1 MLRSGARLVPPAL
14 AAAFIVAAGA
24 CGKKSGGGLG
34 PPCRTAA
41 RSAQILACLD
51 GTPATGPDACLAQV
65 GGTPCDQDRDEVDDD
80 LEDALGLAY
89 APVLAMS
96 VGAYGGDPEN
106 TWPANV
112 TDFTAHANL
121 IFRRTGDTG
130 LVDASPTLDSL
141 PDATYVSAGK
151 KRYADRPDKSD
162 GQYFWV
168 CLLDTSAAAR
178 VTTSSAMLAAPN
190 GVDLPSVVHPAN
202 GTLAD
207 SSDYFIAYP
216 FFWAFNEF
224 TMDEHEGDWETIA
237 LFVNR
242 QTGAV
247 DDFYSARHKTTDSA
261 FVDLSLTSAIDPAA
275 EVVSTAIVNSPSA
288 SPHGIRF
295 WDYAG
300 ARHHAVAYVGVGSH
314 AMYDYPGNTQI
325 IANSSFIDHHGG
337 DGPKLL
343 TWTGEL
349 VPGWTTATT
358 AATASVT
365 MNAWNPGEEDAITL
379 HWATFRGNWGC
390 TPYDGV
396 ARSYPGPFGN
406 ESNPRS
412 IYSKLWGSPPHD

>member
-41 RSAQILACLD
+41 RSAQILACLN
-51 GTPATGPDACLAQV
+51 GTLATGPDACLAKV

-89 APVLAMS
+89 APVLAMNA
-96 VGAYGGDPEN
+96 GAYGGDPEN
-106 TWPANV
+106 SWPANV
-112 TDFTAHANL
+112 TDFTAHSQL

-130 LVDASPTLDSL
+130 LVDAAPTLDSL

-151 KRYADRPDKSD
+151 KRYANRPDKSD

-275 EVVSTAIVNSPSA
+275 EVVSRRSSAPRRLRRTGSA
-288 SPHGIRF
+288 SGTTP
-295 WDYAG
+295 
-300 ARHHAVAYVGVGSH
+300 ARAITPWPTSAW
-314 AMYDYPGNTQI
+314 AATRCTTIPATPR
-325 IANSSFIDHHGG
+325 SSPTRASSI
-337 DGPKLL
+337 
-343 TWTGEL
+343 
-349 VPGWTTATT
+349 TT
-358 AATASVT
+358 AATARSSS
-365 MNAWNPGEEDAITL
+365 PG
-379 HWATFRGNWGC
+379 R
-390 TPYDGV
+390 
-396 ARSYPGPFGN
+396 ARSFPAGPPPP
-406 ESNPRS
+406 PR
-412 IYSKLWGSPPHD
+412 PRRA